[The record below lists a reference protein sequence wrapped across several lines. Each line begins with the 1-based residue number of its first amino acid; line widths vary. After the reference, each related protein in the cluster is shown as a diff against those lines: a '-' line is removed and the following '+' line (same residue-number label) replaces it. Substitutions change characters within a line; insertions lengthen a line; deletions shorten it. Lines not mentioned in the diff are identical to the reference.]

1 MIYPYIYGF
10 EGQDGKLLSNYFI
23 NNSIPFIGVS
33 KNKVVLFEGEEK
45 KIINNESNI
54 FEHYEPESIFYF
66 AAYHQSS
73 ENIDDKN
80 SRLFLEINFNKF
92 VDIVEK
98 IKNINSKIPI
108 IYASSKLIFG
118 TNENFTEDLASK
130 PECHYSFTKSLSR
143 FYIQYNNELNKTNI
157 YNCIL
162 FNHESRYRKEGF
174 LIKKIHDY
182 CISYINNEDKLLYIN
197 NSSSYINFCRAYDFV
212 LIMNELKSTNKPGD
226 YILCNDQSIQIKTV
240 VEIFFKH
247 YGIPMTRLVD
257 RKIEGN
263 RAMNQFNAKNNKIK
277 SVVSSAQ
284 LLTKSYETIIKE
296 LIDEIFI

>member
-143 FYIQYNNELNKTNI
+143 LYIEYNNELNKTNI

-174 LIKKIHDY
+174 LIKK
-182 CISYINNEDKLLYIN
+182 
-197 NSSSYINFCRAYDFV
+197 F
-212 LIMNELKSTNKPGD
+212 M
-226 YILCNDQSIQIKTV
+226 
-240 VEIFFKH
+240 
-247 YGIPMTRLVD
+247 
-257 RKIEGN
+257 
-263 RAMNQFNAKNNKIK
+263 
-277 SVVSSAQ
+277 
-284 LLTKSYETIIKE
+284 IIA
-296 LIDEIFI
+296 FHT